1 VTAVTKTVLL
11 CVALV
16 ATVLGAFVYSVTRAH
31 TLSGEELRELGVFIL
46 PEPRQ
51 IAPFALQT
59 AQGEPFESKHL
70 DGRWSLVFFGFT
82 HCPDICP
89 TTLAVMAQ
97 AQQRLEAEGG
107 FRGVMVSVDP
117 ERDEPSLLAAYVGA
131 FSPAFV
137 GVTGPRKQ
145 IVELARQVNVAFLK
159 VPAQEGGYSVDHSGQ
174 IVIINPQGQYHGF
187 IKMPHVAE
195 TIVQTFRA
203 LAAQ

>member
-1 VTAVTKTVLL
+1 
-11 CVALV
+11 
-16 ATVLGAFVYSVTRAH
+16 
-31 TLSGEELRELGVFIL
+31 
-46 PEPRQ
+46 
-51 IAPFALQT
+51 
-59 AQGEPFESKHL
+59 
-70 DGRWSLVFFGFT
+70 
-82 HCPDICP
+82 
-89 TTLAVMAQ
+89 MAQ

-187 IKMPHVAE
+187 IKMPHVTE